1 MRRFHTFTPRNKF
14 CYENEAQSLV
24 NRAKSTSK
32 SLVDRF
38 TQIHSRKSFNCVQCH
53 DWYSAPAALEV
64 ASVNG
69 LPITGVLHSIE
80 LERANFDL
88 RTSVSQQIES
98 WERKLITTAEN
109 VLVSRES
116 TRQTIIQHYKK
127 DPDRVVVVADQIA
140 RRQTA
145 AGTGVSLP

>member
-1 MRRFHTFTPRNKF
+1 MLTG
-14 CYENEAQSLV
+14 Q
-24 NRAKSTSK
+24 RASK

-38 TQIHSRKSFNCVQCH
+38 TQIHSRKLTVFSH

-140 RRQTA
+140 KAPDSSRDREFLS
-145 AGTGVSLP
+145 VSTVLTIKN

>member
-1 MRRFHTFTPRNKF
+1 MRAVPYLLTPRNKF

-38 TQIHSRKSFNCVQCH
+38 TQIHSHQIPTVF
-53 DWYSAPAALEV
+53 SAM
-64 ASVNG
+64 
-69 LPITGVLHSIE
+69 TGICSRSPGGGKCKRTSDHRVLHSIE

-127 DPDRVVVVADQIA
+127 TLTGLWLWLIRLP

-145 AGTGVSLP
+145 AGTGFLLP